1 KPPQQ
6 PEDEEEPEN
15 DESPYPQQPPK
26 SNPKKPKTPSNQ
38 MPPQQPENDHE
49 PNDYDDDSS
58 PFEQQKI
65 PFLPKFEPS
74 TSVKLNS
81 STHPNQLKRLIE
93 SSAQQMNC
101 HRFALWIINSGEL
114 DRLLKNG
121 QQCTVFIPIDS
132 AASQLPFNML
142 STLNQNPSKMANL
155 MRLHVVPSPFPSI
168 YHPYQPPMMPQQQN
182 FHNSLPVP
190 PTSNHIRF
198 DRSLIPIPGS
208 QQFAPLVS
216 GCPML
221 DSHQIGPV
229 RLVSIGSVM
238 FPPQPSIYSV
248 LKRSPNL
255 RMCRDIVD
263 VAQMGPQLDS
273 NLKSYTMFSPSDSAL
288 RKRFSPR
295 QMNSLLKDQQACR
308 QLVDSFL
315 VPKQV
320 VYRAS
325 IPLTSQEQSDP
336 TFQGRQAELM
346 NCNNQSVRFRRTAQ
360 SVYVN
365 DAHVQY
371 SDITT
376 MNGVLHILGE

>member
-1 KPPQQ
+1 
-6 PEDEEEPEN
+6 
-15 DESPYPQQPPK
+15 
-26 SNPKKPKTPSNQ
+26 
-38 MPPQQPENDHE
+38 
-49 PNDYDDDSS
+49 
-58 PFEQQKI
+58 
-65 PFLPKFEPS
+65 
-74 TSVKLNS
+74 
-81 STHPNQLKRLIE
+81 
-93 SSAQQMNC
+93 
-101 HRFALWIINSGEL
+101 
-114 DRLLKNG
+114 
-121 QQCTVFIPIDS
+121 
-132 AASQLPFNML
+132 
-142 STLNQNPSKMANL
+142 MANL

-346 NCNNQSVRFRRTAQ
+346 NCNNQSVRFRRTARKLILKLNLYIINYILSLDSFRQ
-360 SVYVN
+360 TNLIESVYVN